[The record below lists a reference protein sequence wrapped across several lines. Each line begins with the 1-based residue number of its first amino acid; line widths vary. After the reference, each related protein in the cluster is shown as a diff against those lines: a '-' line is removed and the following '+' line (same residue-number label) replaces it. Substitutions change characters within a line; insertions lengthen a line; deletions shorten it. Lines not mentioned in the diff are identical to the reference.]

1 MRMLF
6 IASIVVAFAFP
17 YKKDNN
23 TINNNVDNLIAIYID
38 NSMSMRSHSSEKTLF
53 EDSRTSAMKLVE
65 NLNQAQKYVLL
76 SNDRNPENEYPMNK
90 DEMLQRLN
98 EMKTEAPSTSI
109 DDIYNSL
116 AFIKKKNDFNSA
128 TLFVYSDFQNNTMTS
143 DDFKVDT
150 TIKIVAFP
158 LKSDFQNNIYIDSV
172 WLQSPVLQKNM
183 TNELNARIV
192 NETANDIKGLP
203 VNFSIDE
210 NVVAYT
216 TCDIKADSYADV
228 NMQFAV

>member
-38 NSMSMRSHSSEKTLF
+38 NSMSMQSHSSEKTLF

-90 DEMLQRLN
+90 DEMLQRFN

-128 TLFVYSDFQNNTMTS
+128 TLFV
-143 DDFKVDT
+143 
-150 TIKIVAFP
+150 
-158 LKSDFQNNIYIDSV
+158 
-172 WLQSPVLQKNM
+172 
-183 TNELNARIV
+183 
-192 NETANDIKGLP
+192 
-203 VNFSIDE
+203 
-210 NVVAYT
+210 
-216 TCDIKADSYADV
+216 
-228 NMQFAV
+228 